1 MFEREEHFIC
11 SVLIKNH
18 KIRTTVMEELKEV
31 SLRLKENT
39 FIGIGSTLDPEQEK
53 ALVELLNI

>member
-1 MFEREEHFIC
+1 
-11 SVLIKNH
+11 
-18 KIRTTVMEELKEV
+18 MEELKEV

-39 FIGIGSTLDPEQEK
+39 FIGIGSTLDPKQEK